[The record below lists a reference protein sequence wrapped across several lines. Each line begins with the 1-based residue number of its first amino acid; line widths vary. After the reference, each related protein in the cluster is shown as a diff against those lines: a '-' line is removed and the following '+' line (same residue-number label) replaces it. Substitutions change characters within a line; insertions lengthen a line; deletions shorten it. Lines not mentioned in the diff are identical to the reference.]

1 MATPIH
7 SVLKSR
13 NKPTYVLVKLYKV
26 TPSHSVLKSRNK
38 PTYVLV
44 KLYKVT
50 PNHNVP
56 KSRTKYNRL
65 TSLSQTTVLATVVVM
80 FADVLVEIVL
90 LSQAGML

>member
-1 MATPIH
+1 MVTPI
-7 SVLKSR
+7 
-13 NKPTYVLVKLYKV
+13 
-26 TPSHSVLKSRNK
+26 HSVLKSRNK